1 MICREVHHP
10 CLNREGMK
18 RSFYP
23 AIVMVALLLFP
34 MIGSL
39 SSPPKFTVVDD
50 STSQF
55 TQLGWTSEI
64 PIQMEP
70 SWVELPW
77 WERTSLDSNQNSIHD
92 SLEDQAGLVWVGLS
106 YSRVISSQDIS
117 SIISMGIEPQ
127 LEIPAVNAVLLGAIE
142 SSHLTNLS
150 NLDGVV
156 MVEEYGTLRFYGDI
170 QTPAVKASSSDV
182 YPDGAWNLSVSGAG
196 INIALTDTG
205 VDSEH
210 PGLVG
215 KHVAGYDAVCF
226 VHSDPTC
233 ILAGGR
239 QTDGSFDPDDGN
251 QHGTACM
258 GMAAAT
264 GIDSDGSQSEFYG
277 SAPNSTL
284 VDVRIGTDVGA
295 GPFENYLLEQE
306 FYESAMN
313 GIQWIIDN
321 KDTAWPGA
329 NESLSGI
336 DIISLSW
343 GITSHEGG
351 GSDGE
356 DMHSR
361 ILNEATLAGVTVSV
375 AAGNDGPDNEGLSGM
390 GSSSLS
396 ITVGATDD
404 QNTVDRTD
412 DTVAG
417 YSSRGPRQDN
427 GDGNPINEL
436 KPDISA
442 PGSNIIQAEGC
453 VTSGGC
459 NNNIPGQDASDN
471 TYTGRGSGTSYATP
485 AVTGVIALV
494 MEANPELNPLQI
506 REVLKQT
513 AERRGEPTQPDVDP
527 YWNRDFG
534 WGMVDARAAVELAFH
549 LVDTNQS
556 ENIDWTVQN
565 HLLNVS
571 QEGDL
576 TVILGHSWGIE
587 GSIDRVEYRINEG
600 AWSETTYEVS
610 PSELDALTPFNWTL
624 ALDQSALSFG
634 ENLVEIRAVSS
645 SGNSLPVIVS
655 IDGTGA
661 SSSATGI
668 SAYLSSIAVV
678 LFFAIAS
685 GSVIFLNKKDEENE
699 VLEAEIIPNL
709 PLDLHSLTVAQL
721 KEICIAEGL
730 SRSGTKSELI
740 DRLQSQPKSR

>member
-1 MICREVHHP
+1 
-10 CLNREGMK
+10 MK

-23 AIVMVALLLFP
+23 ALCMVVLLLFP
-34 MIGSL
+34 MVGSL
-39 SSPPKFTVVDD
+39 SCPPKYLSVDD
-50 STSQF
+50 SYVQF
-55 TQLGWTSEI
+55 TKSGWTSEI
-64 PIQMEP
+64 PIQMELD
-70 SWVELPW
+70 WVELPW
-77 WERTSLDSNQNSIHD
+77 WERTSLDSNRNSIHD
-92 SLEDQAGLVWVGLS
+92 SLEYKTGVVWVGLS
-106 YSRVISSQDIS
+106 YSRAVTPEDIS
-117 SIISMGIEPQ
+117 SIISMGIEPKIQ
-127 LEIPAVNAVLLGAIE
+127 IPAVDAVLLGAID
-142 SSHLTNLS
+142 SSNLLELS

-156 MVEEYGTLRFYGDI
+156 MIEEYGTLRFYGDI
-170 QTPAVKASSSDV
+170 QTPAIKASSSDI
-182 YPDGAWNLSVSGAG
+182 YPEGAWNLSVSGAG

-264 GIDSDGSQSEFYG
+264 GIEADGSQSEFYG

-321 KDTAWPGA
+321 KDTAWPGVD
-329 NESLSGI
+329 ESLSGI

-404 QNTVDRTD
+404 QNTIDRTD

-417 YSSRGPRQDN
+417 YSSRGPRSDN

-453 VTSGGC
+453 VSSGGC
-459 NNNIPGQDASDN
+459 NNNIPGQDASEN

-494 MEANPELNPLQI
+494 MEANPDLDPLQI

-513 AERRGEPTQPDVDP
+513 AERRGDPTQPDVDP

-549 LVDTNQS
+549 LSDTNQS
-556 ENIDWTVQN
+556 NDIDWTVQN
-565 HLLNVS
+565 HLLNIS
-571 QEGDL
+571 EEGVM
-576 TVILGHSWGIE
+576 TIIIGHSWGIE
-587 GSIDRVEYRINEG
+587 GSIDSVQFRVDNG
-600 AWSETTYEVS
+600 DWFETMYEVS
-610 PSELDALTPFNWTL
+610 PSELGALTPFNWTL
-624 ALDQSALSFG
+624 ALDRSSLSSG
-634 ENLVEIRAVSS
+634 EHLVEIRALSS

-661 SSSATGI
+661 GESTAGL

-678 LFFAIAS
+678 LFFAIAA
-685 GSVIFLNKKDEENE
+685 GSVIILSKRGEDGEEE
-699 VLEAEIIPNL
+699 ILDAEIVH
-709 PLDLHSLTVAQL
+709 PLDLDSHTVAEL
-721 KEICIAEGL
+721 KEMCIKEGL
-730 SRSGTKSELI
+730 SRSGNKSELI
-740 DRLQSQPKSR
+740 ERLRSKPKSR

>member
-1 MICREVHHP
+1 M
-10 CLNREGMK
+10 G

-23 AIVMVALLLFP
+23 ALAMVLLLLFP
-34 MIGSL
+34 MVGSL
-39 SSPPKFTVVDD
+39 SCPPKYSSVDN
-50 STSQF
+50 SSFHF
-55 TQLGWTSEI
+55 TQQGWTSEI
-64 PIQMEP
+64 PTQVEP
-70 SWVELPW
+70 DWVELPW
-77 WERTSLDSNQNSIHD
+77 WERTTLDSNKNRIHD
-92 SLEDQAGLVWVGLS
+92 SLEGQDGVIWVGLS
-106 YSRVISSQDIS
+106 YGRSVSSEDIL
-117 SIISMGIEPQ
+117 SIISLGLEPKIQ
-127 LEIPAVNAVLLGAIE
+127 IPAVNAVLLGAIDSGHLVE
-142 SSHLTNLS
+142 LSSLE
-150 NLDGVV
+150 GVV

-182 YPDGAWNLSVSGAG
+182 YPEGAWNLSVSGAG

-239 QTDGSFDPDDGN
+239 ETDGSFDPDDGN

-264 GIDSDGSQSEFYG
+264 GIDADGSQSEYYG

-284 VDVRIGTDVGA
+284 IDVRIGTDVGA

-321 KDTAWPGA
+321 KDTAWPGVD
-329 NESLSGI
+329 ESLSGI

-404 QNTVDRTD
+404 QNTIDRSD
-412 DTVAG
+412 DTIAG
-417 YSSRGPRQDN
+417 YSSRGPRSDN

-459 NNNIPGQDASDN
+459 NNNIPGQDASEN

-494 MEANPELNPLQI
+494 MEANPDLDPLQI

-534 WGMVDARAAVELAFH
+534 WGMVDAREAVELAFH
-549 LVDTNQS
+549 LKDTNQS
-556 ENIDWTVQN
+556 NDIDWTVQN

-571 QEGDL
+571 EDGVM
-576 TVILGHSWGIE
+576 TIIIGHSWGIE
-587 GSIDRVEYRINEG
+587 GSIDSVQFRVDNG
-600 AWSETTYEVS
+600 DWFETMYEVS
-610 PSELDALTPFNWTL
+610 PSELGSLTPFNWTL
-624 ALDQSALSFG
+624 ALDRSSLSSG
-634 ENLVEIRAVSS
+634 EHLVEIRALSS

-655 IDGTGA
+655 IEGTGSGNSVA
-661 SSSATGI
+661 GL

-678 LFFAIAS
+678 LFFAIAA
-685 GSVIFLNKKDEENE
+685 GSVIILSKRGQDDNE
-699 VLEAEIIPNL
+699 ILDAEIVPV
-709 PLDLHSLTVAQL
+709 LDLESLTVAVL
-721 KEICIAEGL
+721 KDMCIKEGL
-730 SRSGTKSELI
+730 SRSGNKSELI
-740 DRLQSQPKSR
+740 ERLHSKIKSR

>member
-1 MICREVHHP
+1 
-10 CLNREGMK
+10 
-18 RSFYP
+18 
-23 AIVMVALLLFP
+23 
-34 MIGSL
+34 
-39 SSPPKFTVVDD
+39 
-50 STSQF
+50 
-55 TQLGWTSEI
+55 
-64 PIQMEP
+64 
-70 SWVELPW
+70 
-77 WERTSLDSNQNSIHD
+77 
-92 SLEDQAGLVWVGLS
+92 
-106 YSRVISSQDIS
+106 
-117 SIISMGIEPQ
+117 MGIEPKIQ
-127 LEIPAVNAVLLGAIE
+127 IPAVNAVLLGAID
-142 SSHLTNLS
+142 SSHLIELS
-150 NLDGVV
+150 NLEGVV

-182 YPDGAWNLSVSGAG
+182 YPEGAWNLSVSGAG

-264 GIDSDGSQSEFYG
+264 GIDADGSQSEFYG

-321 KDTAWPGA
+321 KDTAWPGV

-404 QNTVDRTD
+404 QNTIDRTD

-417 YSSRGPRQDN
+417 YSSRGPRSDN

-453 VTSGGC
+453 VSSGGC

-494 MEANPELNPLQI
+494 MEANPDLDPLQI

-549 LVDTNQS
+549 LADTNQS
-556 ENIDWTVQN
+556 NDIDWTVQN
-565 HLLNVS
+565 HLLNIS
-571 QEGDL
+571 EEGEM
-576 TVILGHSWGIE
+576 TIIIGHSWGIE
-587 GSIDRVEYRINEG
+587 GSIDSVQFRVDNG
-600 AWSETTYEVS
+600 DWFETMYEVS
-610 PSELDALTPFNWTL
+610 PSELGALTPFNWTL
-624 ALDQSALSFG
+624 ALDRTSLSSG
-634 ENLVEIRAVSS
+634 EHLVEIRALSS
-645 SGNSLPVIVS
+645 TGNSLPVTVS
-655 IDGTGA
+655 IDGTG
-661 SSSATGI
+661 SGNSAAGL
-668 SAYLSSIAVV
+668 SAFLSSIAVV
-678 LFFAIAS
+678 LFFAIAA
-685 GSVIFLNKKDEENE
+685 GSVIIFSKRGQEGDNDILD
-699 VLEAEIIPNL
+699 AEIVPV
-709 PLDLHSLTVAQL
+709 LDLDSLTVAEL
-721 KEICIAEGL
+721 KEICIEEGL
-730 SRSGTKSELI
+730 SRSGNKSELI
-740 DRLQSQPKSR
+740 ERLQSQPKSR